1 MGIWEVSPVL
11 ISLNGHE
18 LRYYSLFFSAM
29 LVIGH
34 FIFNWQM
41 ELGGYS
47 YTITDFFFLAVVV
60 VVGSRLGH
68 VAFYEPAFFLSNPG
82 EILNSQRGGL
92 ASHGTAIALLLA
104 LWWIAHRES
113 ARYIDILDRFSI
125 PVTVGI
131 VFVRLGNFFNSEIIG
146 RVTDVSWGLKFPYS
160 SIDNHLPLDQIPY
173 RHPVQLY
180 EAGIGLLVMFLL
192 LLINHRLGENR
203 PKGLMAAVLLV
214 VYFGGRFLVEFF
226 KEYQVFNS
234 ADSLLTMG
242 QYLSL
247 PLVLIGLILLQRSMK
262 HLKTANQKSA

>member
-1 MGIWEVSPVL
+1 MGVWEVSPVL
-11 ISLNGHE
+11 IDINGQE
-18 LRYYSLFFSAM
+18 IRYYSVLFSAM
-29 LVIGH
+29 LIIGWYL
-34 FIFNWQM
+34 FRWQM
-41 ELGGYS
+41 KLGGYTYRLS
-47 YTITDFFFLAVVV
+47 DFFFLALVVII
-60 VVGSRLGH
+60 GSRLGH
-68 VAFYEPAFFLSNPG
+68 VAFYEPAFFFSNPTQ
-82 EILNSQRGGL
+82 ILNFQRGGL
-92 ASHGTAIALLLA
+92 ASHGAAIALLLA
-104 LWWIAHRES
+104 LGWIAHRES
-113 ARYIDILDRFSI
+113 ARYIDILDRFSL

-146 RVTDVSWGLKFPYS
+146 RVTDVPWGLKFPYS

-203 PKGLMAAVLLV
+203 PQGLMVAVLFV
-214 VYFGGRFLVEFF
+214 GYFGGRFLVEFF
-226 KEYQVFNS
+226 KEYQVLN
-234 ADSLLTMG
+234 AGDSLLTMG